1 MTFTMWHA
9 WVAGW
14 ISWVLSSMLTIGF
27 GTWGFWTGDE
37 RGGVA
42 VLFGVIAFIG
52 LPTMCVWTADAQ
64 PRRPSK
70 ATKLSREAKRKLA
83 AAEQE
88 IALDRAIRDLER
100 ENGMR

>member
-9 WVAGW
+9 WVTGWAGW
-14 ISWVLSSMLTIGF
+14 ALSLLLTMSF
-27 GTWGFWTGDE
+27 GIWGIWTGDE
-37 RGGVA
+37 RGTIA
-42 VLFGVIAFIG
+42 ILFGVMAFIG
-52 LPTMCVWTADAQ
+52 LPAMCVWTADSP

-88 IALDRAIRDLER
+88 IALNRAIRDLER